1 MKTDLFRR
9 RESAGPDFNRKAPSK
24 NGIISCAF
32 GIAALT
38 LFAVA
43 SAIATEMDGDAKE
56 PVGSLGISSAML
68 CVVGLFFAGDGMKER
83 EVGYLFP
90 IVGFVLNGLLFVYL
104 FWLYIY
110 GLI

>member
-1 MKTDLFRR
+1 MKMDFFRR

-24 NGIISCAF
+24 NGIFSCAF

-38 LFAVA
+38 VFAVA
-43 SAIATEMDGDAKE
+43 SAISAGMGGNAAE
-56 PVGSLGISSAML
+56 PVGLMGISSAML
-68 CVVGLFFAGDGMKER
+68 CVVGLAFAGDGMRER

-90 IVGFVLNGLLFVYL
+90 VIGFVINGLLLVYL